1 MDKPNT
7 MRMDFF
13 ASDKKKH
20 QFHHSH
26 ALSDLNVL
34 QNIDSSDD
42 PLGREAL
49 KKINFNKGGMAF
61 TRKEYNSPSDAI
73 KALEM
78 SKSRVHE
85 MMSQARNNHLHV
97 FKDAVGKVIKEDHLV
112 STMPPI
118 RVSAAK
124 SFS

>member
-1 MDKPNT
+1 MDKGK
-7 MRMDFF
+7 RLDFF
-13 ASDKKKH
+13 ASDKKRDY
-20 QFHHSH
+20 HHSW

-34 QNIDSSDD
+34 QNIDTQDD

-61 TRKEYNSPSDAI
+61 TRKEYNSPKDAI
-73 KALEM
+73 KALEL
-78 SKSRVHE
+78 SKTRVAD
-85 MMSQARNNHLHV
+85 MMSQARNNHLNV

-112 STMPPI
+112 STMPRI